1 MMCIES
7 IPAEAGSY
15 AWRGLLSDDTA
26 PTCLRCVPALRGC
39 LAQDHALPW
48 YKDPMTHLLMFIAF
62 FFQVDADAVERLVA
76 FAPQYLDQGHAREH
90 LAAARVAAKYH
101 RIDAAILL
109 AIAFNESRYDPLVDD
124 AKVSGSR
131 ACGLMSATQDRCD
144 PAKLTVTDGYLA
156 GAAILRGW
164 IDEAERPRHPNTV
177 ECRKRSSPWQ
187 CAMTGYAG
195 GWNALNVC
203 NTRRHAN
210 CGYPDVVLR
219 RAARIRGRDA
229 APY

>member
-1 MMCIES
+1 MINF
-7 IPAEAGSY
+7 
-15 AWRGLLSDDTA
+15 
-26 PTCLRCVPALRGC
+26 
-39 LAQDHALPW
+39 
-48 YKDPMTHLLMFIAF
+48 LMFLAF
-62 FFQVDADAVERLVA
+62 LFQVNAADVDRLVA
-76 FAPQYLDQGHAREH
+76 FAPEYLDKNRAREH
-90 LAAARVAAKYH
+90 LAAARVAAKHH

-131 ACGLMSATQDRCD
+131 ACGLMSATQARCD
-144 PAKLTVTDGYLA
+144 PAKLTVIDGYLS

-164 IDEAERPRHPNTV
+164 IDEAERPKHPYTI
-177 ECRKRSSPWQ
+177 ECRRRSSPWQ
-187 CAMTGYAG
+187 CAMMGYAG

-203 NTRRHAN
+203 NTRWHAN

-219 RAARIRGRDA
+219 RAARIRGHAA